1 MPENKTDNFLKAIKK
16 YAKAQKKSM
25 RYEVNQLKTER
36 LKEADEK
43 GKKDK
48 DALIREK
55 LTEKHNSMTAQ
66 LAKKTQ
72 DGQKKLY
79 IERSA
84 MTDEVFEL
92 AAEKLIAF
100 TQSDKYEPE
109 LFDGAKAV
117 AELFG
122 ENDCV
127 VYVKESDMSYG
138 DKIKSFF
145 GGNAEVAA
153 DETIKIGGVK
163 GFCKSM
169 GIIADET
176 LDSKLEEQR
185 GWFVENAE
193 LSVL

>member
-55 LTEKHNSMTAQ
+55 LNEKHNKTTAQ

-72 DGQKKLY
+72 EGQKKLY

-84 MTDEVFEL
+84 MTDEVFKL
-92 AAEKLIAF
+92 AADKLVAF
-100 TQSDKYEPE
+100 TQTDKYKSM
-109 LFDGAKAV
+109 LIDGAKEIAD
-117 AELFG
+117 LFG
-122 ENDCV
+122 YEDCV
-127 VYVKESDMSYG
+127 IYVKESDMSF
-138 DKIKSFF
+138 DSQIRELFS
-145 GGNAEVAA
+145 GNAEVKA
-153 DETIKIGGVK
+153 DDTIKIGGVK

-176 LDSKLEEQR
+176 LDSKLDEQR
-185 GWFVENAE
+185 GWFVENAD

>member
-84 MTDEVFEL
+84 MTDEVFKL

-100 TQSDKYEPE
+100 THSDKYEPM

-127 VYVKESDMSYG
+127 VYVKDSDMSYG
-138 DKIKSFF
+138 DKIKAFF
-145 GGNAEVAA
+145 GGNAEVTA

-185 GWFVENAE
+185 DWFVENAE

>member
-100 TQSDKYEPE
+100 TQSDKYETE
-109 LFDGAKAV
+109 LFDGVKAV

>member
-36 LKEADEK
+36 LKEAEEK

-84 MTDEVFEL
+84 MTDEVFKL

-100 TQSDKYEPE
+100 TQSDKYEPM

>member
-43 GKKDK
+43 GKMDK

-55 LTEKHNSMTAQ
+55 LNEKRNKMTAQ

-72 DGQKKLY
+72 EGQKKLY

-84 MTDEVFEL
+84 MTEEVFKL
-92 AAEKLIAF
+92 AADKLVAF
-100 TQSDKYEPE
+100 TQTDKYRSM
-109 LFDGAKAV
+109 LIDGAKEIAD
-117 AELFG
+117 LFG
-122 ENDCV
+122 DEDCV
-127 VYVKESDMSYG
+127 IYVKESDMSF
-138 DKIKSFF
+138 DSQIRELF
-145 GGNAEVAA
+145 GGNAEVRA
-153 DETIKIGGVK
+153 DNTIVIGGVK

-176 LDSKLEEQR
+176 LDSKLDEQR
-185 GWFVENAE
+185 GWFVENAD

>member
-100 TQSDKYEPE
+100 TQSDKYEPM

-185 GWFVENAE
+185 GWVVENAE

>member
-92 AAEKLIAF
+92 AAEKLVAF

>member
-72 DGQKKLY
+72 EGQKKLY

-100 TQSDKYEPE
+100 TQSDKYEPM

-185 GWFVENAE
+185 GWVVENAE

>member
-84 MTDEVFEL
+84 MTDEVFKL

-100 TQSDKYEPE
+100 TQSDKYEPM

>member
-55 LTEKHNSMTAQ
+55 LTEKHNAMTAQ

-84 MTDEVFEL
+84 MTDEVFKL

-100 TQSDKYEPE
+100 TQSDKYETE

-127 VYVKESDMSYG
+127 VYVKDSDMSYG

>member
-48 DALIREK
+48 EALIKEK
-55 LTEKHNSMTAQ
+55 LNEKHNKMTAQ

-72 DGQKKLY
+72 EGQKKLY

-84 MTDEVFEL
+84 MTDEVFKL
-92 AAEKLIAF
+92 AADKLVAF
-100 TQSDKYEPE
+100 TQTDKYKSM
-109 LFDGAKAV
+109 LIDGAKEIAD
-117 AELFG
+117 LFG
-122 ENDCV
+122 DEDCV
-127 VYVKESDMSYG
+127 IYVKESDMSL
-138 DKIKSFF
+138 DSQIRELFS
-145 GGNAEVAA
+145 GNAEVKT
-153 DETIKIGGVK
+153 DNTIEIGGVK

-176 LDSKLEEQR
+176 LDTKLDEQR
-185 GWFVENAE
+185 GWFVENAD

>member
-1 MPENKTDNFLKAIKK
+1 
-16 YAKAQKKSM
+16 
-25 RYEVNQLKTER
+25 
-36 LKEADEK
+36 
-43 GKKDK
+43 
-48 DALIREK
+48 
-55 LTEKHNSMTAQ
+55 
-66 LAKKTQ
+66 
-72 DGQKKLY
+72 
-79 IERSA
+79 

-100 TQSDKYEPE
+100 TQSDKYEPM

-127 VYVKESDMSYG
+127 VYVKDSDMSYE

>member
-1 MPENKTDNFLKAIKK
+1 M
-16 YAKAQKKSM
+16 
-25 RYEVNQLKTER
+25 
-36 LKEADEK
+36 
-43 GKKDK
+43 
-48 DALIREK
+48 
-55 LTEKHNSMTAQ
+55 
-66 LAKKTQ
+66 
-72 DGQKKLY
+72 
-79 IERSA
+79 
-84 MTDEVFEL
+84 
-92 AAEKLIAF
+92 
-100 TQSDKYEPE
+100 

-145 GGNAEVAA
+145 GGNAEVTA

>member
-84 MTDEVFEL
+84 MTDEVFKL
-92 AAEKLIAF
+92 ATEKLIAF
-100 TQSDKYEPE
+100 TQSDKYEPM

>member
-36 LKEADEK
+36 LKEVEEK

-55 LTEKHNSMTAQ
+55 LTKKHNSMTAQ

-84 MTDEVFEL
+84 MTDEVFKL

-100 TQSDKYEPE
+100 TQSDKYEPM

-127 VYVKESDMSYG
+127 V
-138 DKIKSFF
+138 
-145 GGNAEVAA
+145 
-153 DETIKIGGVK
+153 
-163 GFCKSM
+163 
-169 GIIADET
+169 
-176 LDSKLEEQR
+176 
-185 GWFVENAE
+185 
-193 LSVL
+193 

>member
-36 LKEADEK
+36 LKEAEEK

-72 DGQKKLY
+72 EGQKKLY

-84 MTDEVFEL
+84 MTDEVFKL

-100 TQSDKYEPE
+100 THSDKYEPM

-127 VYVKESDMSYG
+127 VYVKDSDMSYG

>member
-72 DGQKKLY
+72 EGQKKLY

-92 AAEKLIAF
+92 AAEKLVAF